1 MSYFY
6 DATKGPTLTK
16 AGWHP
21 MAGRFGIFG
30 SSAGSKAA
38 EKAKPLIKQQISDV
52 QGREAGL
59 TEYFEGL
66 KGLTEEEKL
75 LASQGRDVEISKG
88 KTARKAS
95 ELGHLSS
102 LEDFLNQSYS
112 IGSESDSRIGKA
124 DFATLS
130 DPQAEFQKKL
140 RRSKVG
146 SAEDMQRL
154 RDESM
159 GQDIT
164 SGDLGYRKTQ
174 LGFKRGELQL
184 GMEET
189 KAMQGI
195 QDQLFQLQ
203 ESLTEYT

>member
-1 MSYFY
+1 MGFPFFDKEYI
-6 DATKGPTLTK
+6 GPK
-16 AGWHP
+16 WHP
-21 MAGRFGIFG
+21 ASGKFGVIG
-30 SSAGSKAA
+30 ETAGSKAA
-38 EKAKPLIKQQISDV
+38 KKASRLIKGQIGDV
-52 QGREAGL
+52 RGREAGL

-75 LASQGRDVEISKG
+75 LASQGRDVELAKG
-88 KTARKAS
+88 RTTRKAS

-102 LEDFLNQSYS
+102 LEDFLNKSYT
-112 IGSESDSRIGKA
+112 IGDEKDARVSQK

-146 SAEDMQRL
+146 SAEEMQRL

-189 KAMQGI
+189 KAMQAI

>member
-1 MSYFY
+1 MGKVYIGS
-6 DATKGPTLTK
+6 K
-16 AGWHP
+16 WHP
-21 MAGRFGIFG
+21 ASGKFGIFG
-30 SSAGSKAA
+30 ETAGSKEAIKNRQRV
-38 EKAKPLIKQQISDV
+38 KAQISDV
-52 QGREAGL
+52 EGRGAGL

-75 LASQGRDVEISKG
+75 IASQGRDVEISKG

-102 LEDFLNQSYS
+102 LENFLNESYS

-146 SAEDMQRL
+146 SAEDVQRL

-174 LGFKRGELQL
+174 LGFERGELQL

-203 ESLTEYT
+203 EALGEYS

>member
-1 MSYFY
+1 MGLPFFDKKYIGSKWQP
-6 DATKGPTLTK
+6 ASGK
-16 AGWHP
+16 W
-21 MAGRFGIFG
+21 GIFG
-30 SSAGSKAA
+30 ETAGSKAA
-38 EKAKPLIKQQISDV
+38 TKASNLIRGQISDV
-52 QGREAGL
+52 RGREAGL
-59 TEYFEGL
+59 AEYFEGL
-66 KGLTEEEKL
+66 KGLTEEEKI
-75 LASQGRDVEISKG
+75 LASQGRDVELAKG
-88 KTARKAS
+88 RTTRKAS

-102 LEDFLNQSYS
+102 LENFLNESYS
-112 IGSESDSRIGKA
+112 ISSESDSRIGKA

-146 SAEDMQRL
+146 SAEEMQRL

-164 SGDLGYRKTQ
+164 SGDLGYRKTK

-189 KAMQGI
+189 KAMQAI

>member
-1 MSYFY
+1 MGFPFFDKKYIGPKWHPASGKWGFIGETAGSTA
-6 DATKGPTLTK
+6 ATK
-16 AGWHP
+16 A
-21 MAGRFGIFG
+21 
-30 SSAGSKAA
+30 SN
-38 EKAKPLIKQQISDV
+38 LIRGQISDV
-52 QGREAGL
+52 QDREAGL
-59 TEYFEGL
+59 AEYFEGL
-66 KGLTEEEKL
+66 KGLTEEEKI
-75 LASQGRDVEISKG
+75 LASQGRDVELAKG
-88 KTARKAS
+88 RTTRKAS
-95 ELGHLSS
+95 ELGHLTS
-102 LEDFLNQSYS
+102 LEDFLNESYTIRTEKDTRVS
-112 IGSESDSRIGKA
+112 QK

-146 SAEDMQRL
+146 SAEEMQRL

-189 KAMQGI
+189 KAMQAI

>member
-1 MSYFY
+1 MGKVYIGS
-6 DATKGPTLTK
+6 K
-16 AGWHP
+16 WHP
-21 MAGRFGIFG
+21 ASGKFGVFG
-30 SSAGSKAA
+30 ETAGSKEAKKNRQRV
-38 EKAKPLIKQQISDV
+38 KAQISDV
-52 QGREAGL
+52 EGRGAGL

-66 KGLTEEEKL
+66 KGLTEEEKV
-75 LASQGRDVEISKG
+75 LASQGRDVELSKG
-88 KTARKAS
+88 RTARKAS
-95 ELGHLSS
+95 ELGHLTS
-102 LEDFLNQSYS
+102 LEDFLNKSYS

-130 DPQAEFQKKL
+130 DPQAEFEKKL

-203 ESLTEYT
+203 EALGEYS

>member
-1 MSYFY
+1 MAYVK
-6 DATKGPTLTK
+6 AKKGPSWTK

-21 MAGRFGIFG
+21 AAGKWGIFG
-30 SSAGSKAA
+30 ETAGSKS
-38 EKAKPLIKQQISDV
+38 AKRAKSLISGQISDV
-52 QGREAGL
+52 QGRKAGL

-66 KGLTEEEKL
+66 KGLTEEEKI
-75 LASQGRDVEISKG
+75 LASQGRDVELSKG
-88 KTARKAS
+88 RTARKAS

-102 LEDFLNQSYS
+102 LENFLNESYS
-112 IGSESDSRIGKA
+112 ISSESDSRIGKA

-130 DPQAEFQKKL
+130 DPQAEFQKRL

-189 KAMQGI
+189 KAMQAI

-203 ESLTEYT
+203 EALGEYT